1 MLSAHA
7 RDARYP
13 YLDLH
18 FVAYVSALP
27 VWAKCNLEYPAGEG
41 DKSLI
46 RQAALRCGIPATAR
60 RVKRAMQFGTKS
72 AKLYEGAPRGY
83 KAGEQAISEA

>member
-1 MLSAHA
+1 VLSAHA

-13 YLDLH
+13 FLDLG
-18 FVAYVSALP
+18 FVEYVSTLP
-27 VWAKCNLEYPAGEG
+27 VWTKCNLALPPGEG
-41 DKSLI
+41 DKALI
-46 RQAALRCGIPATAR
+46 RLAAARWLPVTAR

-83 KAGEQAISEA
+83 KAGEQRITE

>member
-1 MLSAHA
+1 MLSSHA

-13 YLDLH
+13 FLDLG
-18 FVAYVSALP
+18 FVAYVSGLP
-27 VWAKCNLEYPAGEG
+27 VWAKCDLALSPGQG
-41 DKSLI
+41 DKALI
-46 RQAALRCGIPATAR
+46 RLAAAQCGIPVTAG

-83 KAGEQAISEA
+83 KAGEQRIAA

>member
-13 YLDLH
+13 FLDLG
-18 FVAYVSALP
+18 FVRYVSELP
-27 VWAKCNLEYPAGEG
+27 VWAKCNLALPAGEG
-41 DKSLI
+41 DKALI
-46 RQAALRCGIPATAR
+46 RLAAARCGIPATAR

-72 AKLYEGAPRGY
+72 AKLYDGTPRGY
-83 KAGEQAISEA
+83 KAGEQRIAG